1 MEEPRTEIDADDVER
16 RVGEEAPDV
25 TPERAQRFYD
35 RVRKSI
41 QDYIDSKSGVL
52 GKTAEFLMLVPD
64 VFILLWRLTTDRR
77 VSGKDKV
84 LLGSALAYFILPFDL
99 IPEAIVG
106 PIGYLDD
113 LVFGVYVLNKMLN
126 HTDVEVIREH
136 WSGKHDV
143 LDMIRQVLGAA
154 DTLVDGSVLGRL
166 KKMVRRGERPS
177 RPQSPGVPPGD

>member
-1 MEEPRTEIDADDVER
+1 MEEPRTEINADDVER
-16 RVGEEAPDV
+16 RVGEEARDV
-25 TPERAQRFYD
+25 TPERARRFYD

-41 QDYIDSKSGVL
+41 QDYVDGKSAVL

-77 VSGKDKV
+77 VSSKDKV
-84 LLGSALAYFILPFDL
+84 LLGSAVAYFILPFDL

-113 LVFGVYVLNKMLN
+113 LVFGVYVLNKIVN
-126 HTDVEVIREH
+126 HTDPEVLREH

-143 LDMIRQVLGAA
+143 LAMIRQVLGAA

-166 KKMVRRGERPS
+166 KKMVKK
-177 RPQSPGVPPGD
+177 